1 MGLQLPQIKKILFTT
16 DLSRQTRHAFNYAAG
31 LAHQYGASL
40 TILYVMEDIPVPQ
53 SANLKAFIGS
63 DRWKELQDSQEQH
76 IQQVLIGKKR
86 EGALIRE
93 ALGDMFTATQKE
105 LPERGLRSEEIVVT
119 QGDTVDCIS
128 QEAEARQVDLIIMG
142 YHPRGRLG
150 EAIIGSVSRSVLR
163 RSKVPVLL
171 VPLPEPE
178 L

>member
-1 MGLQLPQIKKILFTT
+1 MSLPLPQIKKILFTT
-16 DLSRQTRHAFNYAAG
+16 DLTRQTRHAFNYAAG
-31 LAHQYGASL
+31 LARQYGATL

-53 SANLKAFIGS
+53 SANLRAFIGS
-63 DRWKELQDSQEQH
+63 DRWSELQKSYEQQ

-93 ALGDMFTATQKE
+93 ALGDMITAAQKE
-105 LPERGLRSEEIVVT
+105 LPEKNLQPEEIVVT
-119 QGDTVDCIS
+119 QGDPVDCIS

-150 EAIIGSVSRSVLR
+150 EAIVGSVSRSVLR

-171 VPLPEPE
+171 VPLPE
-178 L
+178 LDV